1 MLRQC
6 TRTLRSLVVSQSRR
20 VRCQDTSSV
29 ASKILATRYLSS
41 AQSSCHIL
49 LRSYSTQIS
58 DLEGNTESE
67 VTDLEVNTE
76 TEVTDLEGNAESE
89 VTDLEVEGKTESEV
103 TELEGTAESEE
114 KSDAVEEIVE
124 EVEVEEPLSEL
135 EASRADNIQQQE
147 QEMNTIVIH
156 GLDTATAT
164 DEDHLR
170 EQVLQLFSTMGIR
183 QTDEITN
190 IRAVGTLILCTFPE
204 RKYVNIV
211 LASRRGLRGSPEYS
225 NITVRESMCRPYSE
239 INYHLRMLRKQGRIA
254 SNSVY
259 NGTNQVVLLGSDE
272 RKMITHMQD
281 LVDLGLLEI
290 VES

>member
-49 LRSYSTQIS
+49 LRTYSTEVA
-58 DLEGNTESE
+58 DLERNTESE
-67 VTDLEVNTE
+67 VTELEGNTE
-76 TEVTDLEGNAESE
+76 AEVTELEGNAESE
-89 VTDLEVEGKTESEV
+89 VTDLKGN
-103 TELEGTAESEE
+103 AESEE